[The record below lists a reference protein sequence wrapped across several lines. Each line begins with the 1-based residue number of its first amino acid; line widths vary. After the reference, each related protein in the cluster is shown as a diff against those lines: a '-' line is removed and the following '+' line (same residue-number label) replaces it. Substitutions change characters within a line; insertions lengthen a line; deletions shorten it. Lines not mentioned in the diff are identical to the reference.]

1 MAWQWVGV
9 LLRPLRDCEIFCFV
23 TLSISRYCRLYCFC
37 SMAMIGFVS
46 INSVIVQKS
55 IVGQIL
61 DVENLEKIIGRHSYR
76 GLFIPTSVK

>member
-1 MAWQWVGV
+1 
-9 LLRPLRDCEIFCFV
+9 
-23 TLSISRYCRLYCFC
+23 
-37 SMAMIGFVS
+37 MIGFVS

-76 GLFIPTSVK
+76 GLFRPTYVKYNKARYVVETLIHDTEGWGLL